1 MIYIMGRWLGK
12 LSLEGFWEGHE
23 DTYNV
28 SCQSAFADNQLAH
41 LPSSWLV
48 NQATSQFLVIQG
60 INTWL
65 KLTIMCHASWGLSRW
80 ENHVYVIKEA
90 FLVKEW
96 YSFHCSRKELDYLH
110 LKDFLKYECK
120 LYLEQPLTS
129 PQCKFI
135 IAYRTLNHR
144 LGIEI
149 GRWLTIPISR
159 DDKLCHFCSYNLGG
173 CTVYYV
179 WEPRA
184 FMTPLKNPLVYERL
198 YV

>member
-1 MIYIMGRWLGK
+1 
-12 LSLEGFWEGHE
+12 
-23 DTYNV
+23 
-28 SCQSAFADNQLAH
+28 LAH

-48 NQATSQFLVIQG
+48 NQATSHSQFLVIQG

-65 KLTIMCHASWGLSRW
+65 NLTIMCHASWGLSHW
-80 ENHVYVIKEA
+80 ENHVYVIKEV

-120 LYLEQPLTS
+120 LYLEQPLTP

-159 DDKLCHFCSYNLGG
+159 DDKLCHFCSYNAIESEGHFVLE
-173 CTVYYV
+173 C
-179 WEPRA
+179 
-184 FMTPLKNPLVYERL
+184 PLYNP
-198 YV
+198 